1 MTKIE
6 FIQDYL
12 QQLYPDRLR
21 HDVVTDKLQIYNDEM
36 SAAAPLNDATASPN
50 GGRWRELTK
59 KDINTMVCECATLSG
74 KNISDREVRC
84 VLNSD
89 FVPSVHP
96 LREYINSLPEYVPSD
111 TDWIDWLSS
120 QVHIVGTQT
129 SGRTETYD
137 PTAEGQDADR
147 WRTVF
152 RKWFVAMVASW
163 LNDEVVNQHVL
174 VLIGKQGIYKTTWLE
189 HLLPPELRDYGTKL
203 SNLHDLDKD
212 DRLRLA
218 ESALINIDEIDAL
231 TDRELNQMKSVIT
244 ASDVNERAAYGYS
257 KERRLRLA
265 SFCASGNKRE
275 FLTDTTGNRRWLP
288 FEVESIDSPF
298 LNPVMPYKLIYAQA
312 KYLIDHGFH
321 YWFDTDDIRAMES
334 HTESFHRE
342 TSEEQLLRVFYS
354 PATLEDSNA
363 VFRTTAEISATLSWR
378 GNIRHPMALAA
389 LGRLLVQAGF
399 TSKRMAGGGPRGF
412 LVLEHQRNMAD
423 DQKQIKAIK
432 EQENGTAVPNVPDV
446 F

>member
-12 QQLYPDRLR
+12 QQLYPDRIR
-21 HDVVTDKLQIYNDEM
+21 HDVVTDKLQM
-36 SAAAPLNDATASPN
+36 LDA
-50 GGRWRELTK
+50 GRWRELTK

-84 VLNSD
+84 VLNSAC
-89 FVPSVHP
+89 VPSVHP
-96 LREYINSLPEYVPSD
+96 LREYINALPAYEPSD
-111 TDWIDWLSS
+111 TDWIDWLAA

-129 SGRTETYD
+129 ASLTEYRIPIDSEND
-137 PTAEGQDADR
+137 PTVR
-147 WRTVF
+147 WRSVF
-152 RKWFVAMVASW
+152 KKWFVAMVASW

-189 HLLPPELRDYGTKL
+189 RLLPPELRAYGTKL

-231 TDRELNQMKSVIT
+231 TDRELNQMKSIIT

-298 LNPVMPYKLIYAQA
+298 LNPIVPYHLIYAQA
-312 KYLIDHGFH
+312 KYLLDHGFN
-321 YWFDTDDIRAMES
+321 YWFDTDDIRALEA

-378 GNIRHPMALAA
+378 GNIRHPMALQA
-389 LGRLLVQAGF
+389 LGRLLQSQGF
-399 TSKRMAGGGPRGF
+399 SQKRLTGGTRGY
-412 LVLEHQRNMAD
+412 LVIEHGQT
-423 DQKQIKAIK
+423 I
-432 EQENGTAVPNVPDV
+432 ENDNRRRRLVENSDNSDNSDNT

>member
-12 QQLYPDRLR
+12 QQIYPDRLR
-21 HDVVTDKLQIYNDEM
+21 HDVVTDKLQVLEVTGYGL
-36 SAAAPLNDATASPN
+36 PVTATR
-50 GGRWRELTK
+50 RWRELTK

-89 FVPSVHP
+89 CVPSVHP
-96 LREYINSLPEYVPSD
+96 LREYINNLPAYEPSD
-111 TDWIDWLSS
+111 TDWIDWLAA
-120 QVHIVGTQT
+120 QVHVDE
-129 SGRTETYD
+129 ET
-137 PTAEGQDADR
+137 R
-147 WRTVF
+147 WKMCF

-163 LNDEVVNQHVL
+163 MDDEVVNQHVL

-189 HLLPPELRDYGTKL
+189 RLLPPELRAYGTKL

-298 LNPVMPYKLIYAQA
+298 LNPIVPHNLIYAQA
-312 KYLIDHGFH
+312 KYLLDHGFN
-321 YWFDTDDIRAMES
+321 YWFDTDDIRALEA

-378 GNIRHPMALAA
+378 GNIRHPMALQA
-389 LGRLLVQAGF
+389 LGRLLQSQGF
-399 TSKRMAGGGPRGF
+399 SQKRLTGGTRGY
-412 LVLEHQRNMAD
+412 LVIEHGQT
-423 DQKQIKAIK
+423 I
-432 EQENGTAVPNVPDV
+432 ENDNRRRRLVENSDNSDNSDNT